1 MNSLPGW
8 MWTLVGAMAGA
19 AAGALLC
26 AWHASRSA
34 RKRKTIPKRWP
45 LSARVLANTEERKVW
60 RWLTQSFSDH
70 FIMIKIPVTRFTL
83 PRSQEQGLHWYELL
97 SGVYCTLTV
106 CRSDGRVIGCVDVL
120 GPQGLSRSNRQLK
133 QSLLSQCG
141 IAYWVIAPD
150 GLPSTGDIRTE
161 FLGDDA
167 AETRTPERE
176 HDEVQVNAARANLSA
191 ALERQRRSRG
201 IAPRTTPAGLTPKS
215 APESHRALDSS
226 LSSSSG
232 FSSGWQYEN
241 SFVAPLDSRRS
252 DLN

>member
-8 MWTLVGAMAGA
+8 MWTLAVALAGA
-19 AAGALLC
+19 AVGALLY
-26 AWHASRSA
+26 AWLAGRSA
-34 RKRKTIPKRWP
+34 RQRKTIPKRWP

-70 FIMIKIPVTRFTL
+70 YIMIKIPVTRFTL
-83 PRSQEQGLHWYELL
+83 PRSQEQGLHWYQLL

-106 CRSDGRVIGCVDVL
+106 CRSDGRVVGCVDVL
-120 GPQGLSRSNRQLK
+120 GPRGLPRSNRHLK

-141 IAYWVIAPD
+141 IAYWVLAPD
-150 GLPSTGDIRTE
+150 GLPSTEEIRAE
-161 FLGDDA
+161 FLGDAA

-176 HDEVQVNAARANLSA
+176 REEAQVNAARSNLSA

-201 IAPRTTPAGLTPKS
+201 VAPPTTPAALT
-215 APESHRALDSS
+215 PESHRGLDSS

-232 FSSGWQYEN
+232 FGSGWQYEN

-252 DLN
+252 DLH